1 MLCSD
6 NDTLAHIGCECLDQY
21 IEANVEKFDTS
32 CWDLVTETFIALF
45 ENTTANG
52 LFDDTADLVEKVK
65 SLNDQQQQS
74 PSQQQDDSSLDI
86 EVSEERQRNFQ
97 QVIIKC
103 VLQLM
108 LIQTV
113 NDLLAKDNVYSAYP
127 ATHLMTLM
135 GCLGRSFH
143 FAKKFNIDNDLRMAL
158 FRFGRWCK
166 SGVFHS
172 SY

>member
-1 MLCSD
+1 
-6 NDTLAHIGCECLDQY
+6 
-21 IEANVEKFDTS
+21 
-32 CWDLVTETFIALF
+32 VTETFTSLF

-52 LFDDTADLVEKVK
+52 LFDDTEDLVEKVK
-65 SLNDQQQQS
+65 SLPDSSSNQQE
-74 PSQQQDDSSLDI
+74 DYSLDI

-113 NDLLAKDNVYSAYP
+113 NDLLAKDPVYCAYP
-127 ATHLMTLM
+127 APHLMALM

-143 FAKKFNIDNDLRMAL
+143 FAKRFNIDNDLRMAL
-158 FRFGRWCK
+158 FRFGKFCAIAII
-166 SGVFHS
+166 
-172 SY
+172 

>member
-1 MLCSD
+1 MASFVD

-21 IEANVEKFDTS
+21 IEANVEKFDNS
-32 CWDLVTETFIALF
+32 SWDLVTETFISLF

-52 LFDDTADLVEKVK
+52 LFDDTADLVDKVK
-65 SLNDQQQQS
+65 SLTDSQQQQQ
-74 PSQQQDDSSLDI
+74 QQQDDSSLDI

-158 FRFGRWCK
+158 FRFGTMK
-166 SGVFHS
+166 KM
-172 SY
+172 

>member
-1 MLCSD
+1 M
-6 NDTLAHIGCECLDQY
+6 
-21 IEANVEKFDTS
+21 
-32 CWDLVTETFIALF
+32 
-45 ENTTANG
+45 
-52 LFDDTADLVEKVK
+52 FDDTADLVDKVK
-65 SLNDQQQQS
+65 ALNDPQQQQQQQ
-74 PSQQQDDSSLDI
+74 QQQDDASLDVD
-86 EVSEERQRNFQ
+86 VSEERQRNFQ

-143 FAKKFNIDNDLRMAL
+143 FAKKFNVDNDLRMAL
-158 FRFGRWCK
+158 FRFGK
-166 SGVFHS
+166 FE
-172 SY
+172 